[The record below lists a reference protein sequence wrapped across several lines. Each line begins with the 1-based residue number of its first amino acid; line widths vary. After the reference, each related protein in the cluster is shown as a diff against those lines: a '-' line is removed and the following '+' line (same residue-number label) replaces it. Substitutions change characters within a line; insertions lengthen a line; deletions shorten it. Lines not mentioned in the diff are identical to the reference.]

1 MLFRLGPTKGTLKID
16 GVDINKLRLKDLRN
30 AMSYIPQVG
39 ETTYQRNIAFSY
51 EVFRG
56 YRDEAFG

>member
-16 GVDINKLRLKDLRN
+16 GVDINQLRLKDLRN

-39 ETTYQRNIAFSY
+39 ETTYQ
-51 EVFRG
+51 
-56 YRDEAFG
+56 

>member
-39 ETTYQRNIAFSY
+39 ETTYQRNIPFSY
-51 EVFRG
+51 KVFRG